1 MQVSQL
7 WVLLIPLVLSSAV
20 TFLLLTRLIPVAAA
34 RGIVAKDR
42 NKPGEP
48 LVPEIGGLALLAGVL
63 VGLLITIFLVTFT
76 NLGPDVDAVFLLA
89 ALGVVA
95 MVGFIGVA
103 DDILGSPKWVKAL
116 LPAVAALPLVV
127 VKAGESSMS
136 IGNLISID
144 LGIFYP
150 LVVIPLAVTGASNAV
165 NVLGGFNGLE
175 VGMGLVIFIVLSVV
189 AFVVGSTTGLVIG
202 IATVGTLAVVL
213 YQNWYPAKV
222 FIGDLGTLTIGSLMA
237 TMVILGNF
245 ELAGEILILPYFWDF
260 LIKLKHGLPSEGWWG
275 IHREGKLYCPED
287 GPLGLCQWM
296 MKMFGGLSET
306 GLVSRF
312 IAIEIVLGVIVV
324 LFYLRP

>member
-1 MQVSQL
+1 ML
-7 WVLLIPLVLSSAV
+7 PAAV
-20 TFLLLTRLIPVAAA
+20 A
-34 RGIVAKDR
+34 RGIVSKDR

-175 VGMGLVIFIVLSVV
+175 VGMVLVMFIVLSIV
-189 AFVVGSTTGLVIG
+189 AFVLGSTTGLVIG
-202 IATVGTLAVVL
+202 MATVGTLAVVL

-245 ELAGEILILPYFWDF
+245 ELAGAILILPYFWDF